1 MSAVVVGSSVVHSG
15 VGLFGNSYG
24 FDMIASNA
32 SCLLIDELDR
42 PHSVPTFDTKYE
54 P

>member
-1 MSAVVVGSSVVHSG
+1 MVGSSVAHSG
-15 VGLFGNSYG
+15 VGLLGNNYG
-24 FDMIASNA
+24 FDIMASNA

-42 PHSVPTFDTKYE
+42 PHSVPTFDTKDE